1 MKSSKM
7 TAEKMFCD
15 DCGAKLPKGTKFC
28 ENCGATTN
36 NAAPPPQKQA
46 YTPSP
51 PQQSYQHH
59 PQQPAP
65 YAQPVAH
72 APQPTTYHS
81 QKSVGIALVL
91 NILLIVGLGQIY
103 AGRTARGI
111 AFMVGYYSL
120 LTGVIFSIF
129 NYWYVAFILF
139 PILSFALAMWSHVD
153 AYLVT
158 QEYNKKLLQ
167 GQVR

>member
-1 MKSSKM
+1 M
-7 TAEKMFCD
+7 TSEKMFCD

-28 ENCGATTN
+28 ENCGATTSN
-36 NAAPPPQKQA
+36 VAPPPPRQT
-46 YTPSP
+46 YTPPP
-51 PQQSYQHH
+51 PQQHSGPY
-59 PQQPAP
+59 QQPVP
-65 YAQPVAH
+65 YAQPVAY
-72 APQPTTYHS
+72 APTTIHQS
-81 QKSVGIALVL
+81 QKSVGVALVL

-103 AGRTARGI
+103 AGRKARGMV
-111 AFMVGYYSL
+111 FMVGYYSL
-120 LTGVIFSIF
+120 ITGLILSIF

-139 PILSFALAMWSHVD
+139 PILAFALAMWSHVD

>member
-15 DCGAKLPKGTKFC
+15 DCGARLPKGTKFC
-28 ENCGATTN
+28 ENCGAPTSTV
-36 NAAPPPQKQA
+36 APPPQKQV

-51 PQQSYQHH
+51 PQQSYQQ
-59 PQQPAP
+59 PYQQPI
-65 YAQPVAH
+65 YK
-72 APQPTTYHS
+72 S
-81 QKSVGIALVL
+81 QKSVGIALAL

-103 AGRTARGI
+103 AGRTKRGI
-111 AFMVGYYSL
+111 AYMAGYFSL
-120 LTGVIFSIF
+120 ITGVFISIF
-129 NYWYVAFILF
+129 NYWYVAFIIF
-139 PILSFALAMWSHVD
+139 PILAFALAMWSHVD

-158 QEYNKKLLQ
+158 QEYNRKLQ

>member
-1 MKSSKM
+1 MNS
-7 TAEKMFCD
+7 EKTFCD

-28 ENCGATTN
+28 ENCGATTSN
-36 NAAPPPQKQA
+36 VAPPPQKQA
-46 YTPSP
+46 YTPT

-59 PQQPAP
+59 PQQPVA
-65 YAQPVAH
+65 YTQPVTH
-72 APQPTTYHS
+72 APQTPIYHS
-81 QKSVGIALVL
+81 QKSAGVALIL
-91 NILLIVGLGQIY
+91 NIFLIIGLGQIY
-103 AGRTARGI
+103 AGRTSRGI

-120 LTGVIFSIF
+120 ITGVILSVWY
-129 NYWYVAFILF
+129 YWFVAFILF
-139 PILSFALAMWSHVD
+139 PILAFALAMWCHVD